1 MTDKF
6 TDKLLL
12 RCLQGKAA
20 EKEYEI
26 AYKWIHSDK
35 SNLEYY
41 ESLRDAWVAAGIV
54 TSKNEV
60 DCCKAWRKVSR
71 RTGIKWINM
80 PRIYT
85 TWSRIAAV
93 FVIAFIC
100 GTLTYHLLWDFSPF
114 SPATGVSEYIVE
126 APLGS
131 KSLII
136 LSDSTRVWL
145 NAGSSLR
152 YTTSYDVKERDVYLR
167 GEGYFDVAANQKL
180 PFRVHASDL
189 LIHSLGTEFNV
200 KAYPEEETV
209 ETTLVSGIVRLERK
223 TPEGETE
230 KVLLRPNQR
239 ASFAQKTK
247 TIKVDYVSDDTVA
260 GELEGPDIKPVIK
273 AAPIKAAPDAP
284 EKIAIEPVFNTS
296 IYTSWKDK
304 RFVFERESMSD
315 LAVKLERIYDVK
327 IIFKD
332 EELKDYNLTGSL
344 EQETLEQLLNAV
356 RLTIPLDFSIE
367 KNNVV
372 LTMNQEL
379 KERYNKI

>member
-1 MTDKF
+1 
-6 TDKLLL
+6 
-12 RCLQGKAA
+12 
-20 EKEYEI
+20 
-26 AYKWIHSDK
+26 
-35 SNLEYY
+35 
-41 ESLRDAWVAAGIV
+41 
-54 TSKNEV
+54 
-60 DCCKAWRKVSR
+60 
-71 RTGIKWINM
+71 M